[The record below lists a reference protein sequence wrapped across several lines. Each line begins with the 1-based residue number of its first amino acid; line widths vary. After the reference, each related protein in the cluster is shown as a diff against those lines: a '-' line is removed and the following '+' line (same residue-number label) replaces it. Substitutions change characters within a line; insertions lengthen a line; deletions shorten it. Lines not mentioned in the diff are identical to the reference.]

1 MRSRAA
7 AAAVAAITSVLLAAG
22 TATAAPTW
30 APAATAPVH
39 PGVMTHTQGG
49 QCTSNFVFY
58 DAANTVYIG
67 QAAHCSGTGGA
78 TETNGCDS
86 GSLPLGTPV
95 TVDGASRPGTMV
107 YNSWLAMQAARETN
121 ANACEYNDF
130 AVVRLDPADFGKVN
144 PSIPFWGGP
153 TGTNTT
159 GTAAGDKV
167 LSYGNSSLRG
177 GQSALSPKEGTSLGT
192 NGGGWNHPVFTA
204 SPGIPGDSGSAFID
218 RQGRA
223 LGVLATLQVAPFA
236 GSNGVGDI
244 SRELAYANSHSTL
257 GLTLAT
263 GTVAFR
269 GPIVAVL

>member
-269 GPIVAVL
+269 GPIVALL